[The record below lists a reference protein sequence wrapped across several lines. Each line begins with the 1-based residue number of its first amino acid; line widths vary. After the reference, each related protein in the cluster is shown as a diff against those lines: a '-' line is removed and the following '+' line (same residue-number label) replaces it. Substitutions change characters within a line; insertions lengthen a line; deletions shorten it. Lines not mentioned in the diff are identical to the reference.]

1 MGTGAQRSLP
11 AHVIGTDP
19 GHSVLQRP
27 DAECGQRWD
36 HMSVLLG
43 RKLESTAGIQPAAEG
58 SEGSATLGSSSLG
71 GDTKREPSGNR

>member
-1 MGTGAQRSLP
+1 
-11 AHVIGTDP
+11 
-19 GHSVLQRP
+19 
-27 DAECGQRWD
+27 
-36 HMSVLLG
+36 MSVLLG